1 MIGNVVTTPM
11 SESQTIGCNSISWN
25 ATNDYGRSV
34 SAGIYLYQ
42 IKAGRDSQTMKII
55 LLK

>member
-25 ATNDYGRSV
+25 ATNDYGRPV